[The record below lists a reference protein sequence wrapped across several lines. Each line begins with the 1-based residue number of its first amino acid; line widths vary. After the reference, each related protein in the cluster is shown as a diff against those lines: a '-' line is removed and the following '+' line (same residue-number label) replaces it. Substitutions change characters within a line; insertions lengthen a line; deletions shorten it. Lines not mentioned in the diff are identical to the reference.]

1 MPKNRSKKRRRS
13 SKSLST
19 PKPNALRLFLNEL
32 YSNLQLLFKAAW
44 SEQDASKDGELYQ
57 NSRYRIYVTT
67 ALLLI
72 CYFFVMV
79 KASTLM
85 LFDDK
90 RLAEKA
96 RTQFDS
102 AETIQG
108 RRGDILDRN
117 GEILATS
124 VTMLNVIL
132 DPSMIAEEDIP
143 LIVQA
148 IASVADIDAADLS
161 KRIRRSPNKRYL
173 RVLSEG
179 SVSPVRITSADV
191 AALRDPLNYR
201 LGELRKAYKDEAD
214 DEKKKLLKARI
225 KEFRSSRNAIFFID
239 RQYRYYPDKSSGA
252 PLLGLIRQTQA
263 RLVGAS
269 GAERLYEEHL
279 KGDIIR
285 VVHQRD
291 RRNNALSDPESDLR
305 IPDSYH
311 GKNVILTLDRRI
323 QHITDRAVKKALEVT
338 EASAAYAV
346 VMDVTTGEI
355 LAMSSHPTQNLNDT
369 LSIDMNLL
377 RNHAAL
383 SLYEPGS
390 VLKPFVAAGALNEG
404 LYKPSSVINC
414 ENGRWYVP
422 GKTITDEHPIGEST
436 ITGVIQYS
444 SNICAAKMAFQLGA
458 DRTIGYIR
466 DFGFGRKSGLN
477 FPSEPKGFV
486 GNPQTIRPVEL
497 ATTSYGYGINATVLQ
512 IASAYATLGNHGVR
526 MKPMLLKGLSDMNG
540 QVLMEFEPEID
551 REVVS
556 PRVADQVVEMMVQV
570 VEDGTA
576 KRAKV
581 PGYYV
586 GGKTG
591 TAKKLKP
598 DGSGYS
604 DSERI
609 GSFAGLI
616 PANDPKLAI
625 VVTVDNPTKG
635 LKFGGIVA
643 APAFAEIALAS
654 MKTLGIEPSPELL
667 DPTDSTVQTEEKWA
681 TQVDEIALTLQ
692 PNNQALLP
700 DLTGLSYRDAM
711 TTLSQAK
718 LKFSFIGSGVVKHQ
732 EPPAGTP
739 FSSGDHVEVQFN

>member
-1 MPKNRSKKRRRS
+1 MEIYGNFQ
-13 SKSLST
+13 T
-19 PKPNALRLFLNEL
+19 
-32 YSNLQLLFKAAW
+32 LFKAAW
-44 SEQDASKDGELYQ
+44 SEQDDSKDTELYQ
-57 NSRYRIYVTT
+57 FSKRRIYIAT
-67 ALLLI
+67 AVLLFG
-72 CYFFVMV
+72 YFVV
-79 KASTLM
+79 VLKTSSLM
-85 LFDDK
+85 LFDDE
-90 RLAEKA
+90 RLADKA

-117 GEILATS
+117 GEKLATS

-132 DPSMIAEEDIP
+132 DPSMIAEEDI
-143 LIVQA
+143 IHVVKA
-148 IASVADIDAADLS
+148 IDSVVDINSVDLA
-161 KRIRRSPNKRYL
+161 KRIRKAHKRRYL
-173 RVLSEG
+173 RVLSNG
-179 SVSPVRITSADV
+179 SVAPVRITPADIPH
-191 AALRDPLNYR
+191 LREPLNHH
-201 LGELRKAYKDEAD
+201 LGLLRKRYAEETDEL
-214 DEKKKLLKARI
+214 KKEALEERI
-225 KEFRSSRNAIFFID
+225 KAFRTSKRAIFFTEKD
-239 RQYRYYPDKSSGA
+239 YRYYPDRSSAA
-252 PLLGLIRQTQA
+252 PTLGLVRQTQA

-311 GKNVILTLDRRI
+311 GKNVILTIDRRI
-323 QHITDRAVKKALEVT
+323 QHITDRAVQKALKTT

-346 VMDVTTGEI
+346 VMEVNTGEI

-390 VLKPFVAAGALNEG
+390 VLKPFVAAAALNEG
-404 LYKPSSVINC
+404 IYKPDSVLNC

-458 DRTIGYIR
+458 ERTIGYIR

-477 FPSEPKGFV
+477 FPSEPRGSV
-486 GNPQTIRPVEL
+486 HNPKKIRPVEL

-512 IASAYATLGNHGVR
+512 IASAYAALGNNGKR
-526 MKPMLLKGLSDMNG
+526 MQPMLLKGLSDMNG
-540 QVLMEFEPEID
+540 QTVMEFEAEID
-551 REVVS
+551 RQVIDS
-556 PRVADQVVEMMVQV
+556 NIADQVVEMMVQV
-570 VEDGTA
+570 VENGTA

-586 GGKTG
+586 AGKTG

-598 DGSGYS
+598 DASGYS
-604 DSERI
+604 ESERI

-616 PANDPKLAI
+616 PADNPKLAI

-635 LKFGGIVA
+635 LKFGGVVA
-643 APAFAEIALAS
+643 APAFAEIGLAS
-654 MKTLGIEPSPELL
+654 MKTLGIAPSPELIE
-667 DPTDSTVQTEEKWA
+667 PKEFSVQTDQKWT
-681 TQVDEIALTLQ
+681 TQKNEIALTLL
-692 PNNQALLP
+692 PNNEALMP

-718 LKFSFIGSGVVKHQ
+718 LKYSFKGSGVVKHQ
-732 EPPAGTP
+732 DPPAGTP
-739 FSSGDHVEVQFN
+739 FRSGDHVEVLFN